1 MEDLSYLIANNKGS
15 KYMSQWLLLR
25 AISLQNLGEGSKAE
39 SDYNHA
45 KDLWVKVNK
54 QILISLMS
62 VNFINH

>member
-1 MEDLSYLIANNKGS
+1 MEDLSYLIANNEGS

-45 KDLWVKVNK
+45 KDL
-54 QILISLMS
+54 
-62 VNFINH
+62 